1 MEQGNFRELNEL
13 KVILPYQ
20 IENFEENETLLFF
33 DKILLANF
41 NELKSYQMNTFIL
54 NESINDTLQKIE
66 EVQKQIKILEEKE
79 NG

>member
-1 MEQGNFRELNEL
+1 MKTLFELNNEL
-13 KVILPYQ
+13 EGY
-20 IENFEENETLLFF
+20 
-33 DKILLANF
+33 F

-66 EVQKQIKILEEKE
+66 EIQNQIKILEEKE